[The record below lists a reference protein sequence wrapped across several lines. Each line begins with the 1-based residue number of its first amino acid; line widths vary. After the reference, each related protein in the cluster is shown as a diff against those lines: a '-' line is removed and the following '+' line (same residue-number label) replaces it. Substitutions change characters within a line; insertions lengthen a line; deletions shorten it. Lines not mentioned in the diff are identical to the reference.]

1 MVSHIEALEQRV
13 VDLEETVATQARE
26 IEELYQ
32 CIEGDSNLRDM
43 LYALKNEV
51 ENMGAKLATIHG
63 VPRADMF
70 FLPRFGQ
77 TQV

>member
-1 MVSHIEALEQRV
+1 VVSHVEALEQRV
-13 VDLEETVATQARE
+13 VDLEETVSRQARE

-43 LYALKNEV
+43 LYKLKNEV
-51 ENMGAKLATIHG
+51 ENMADKLAVLHG

-77 TQV
+77 TQN